1 MSKKYDELIR
11 KTSKDGI
18 SLRIDPQKVIPMSL
32 EENDINKKKGL
43 DADLLRELRDRA
55 IINFVKLAIKNNID
69 FTYGDVLLVVDDD
82 ATEKEYEG
90 SKLNSSLNKDK
101 NI

>member
-1 MSKKYDELIR
+1 M
-11 KTSKDGI
+11 
-18 SLRIDPQKVIPMSL
+18 
-32 EENDINKKKGL
+32 
-43 DADLLRELRDRA
+43 
-55 IINFVKLAIKNNID
+55 KLAIKNNID

-90 SKLNSSLNKDK
+90 SKLNSSVNKDK